1 MLLSILLKTSM
12 GTRAHFS
19 NVQTSKTSDLQHIKN
34 LRGSRARTRSVDG
47 MTECR
52 LPGKLF
58 DISFR
63 THSKP
68 RAILIH
74 GRVRDERTRSEA
86 AEERRKDGAR
96 EDSLHRQCTFRA
108 DGRIA
113 RTGKF
118 ADVLLSY
125 SRLRMIESN
134 CSWTLMTGQSQY
146 THPSTSQR
154 SAHPDS
160 SVEEADIK
168 GCFDSSSSGNNAY
181 RHHNRTAMDTLKT
194 ESPGGTTYISN

>member
-1 MLLSILLKTSM
+1 M

-34 LRGSRARTRSVDG
+34 LKGSRARTRSVDG

-52 LPGKLF
+52 LPSKLF
-58 DISFR
+58 DVPFR
-63 THSKP
+63 THFKS
-68 RAILIH
+68 RAILMH
-74 GRVRDERTRSEA
+74 GCVRDERTRSEA
-86 AEERRKDGAR
+86 AEERWKDGAR
-96 EDSLHRQCTFRA
+96 EDSLSRWA
-108 DGRIA
+108 DSEDWQI
-113 RTGKF
+113 
-118 ADVLLSY
+118 Y
-125 SRLRMIESN
+125 HNRLRMIESN
-134 CSWTLMTGQSQY
+134 YSWMLMTGQSQY
-146 THPSTSQR
+146 TRPSTSQR

-194 ESPGGTTYISN
+194 ESCRLGEVL